1 MSRIIM
7 AGVFKQKLCM
17 GQTCRCSTFRAIT
30 GAKRKMRSFAWPVS
44 QTCFKKS
51 SWLFLSGRIRGLSV
65 PVTQKPLKNDTAKF
79 AKYFPWSSNSSGG
92 ENVRKK
98 NPRWARKLLA
108 ELCGTDMRELSASP
122 GLDVVVK
129 LPVSAAGTCWPGLAA
144 CLLAYSRLSLPS
156 TKKSSTLLWPWDVL
170 SGGDKVPFRLW
181 LLCNMQCCPWNCH
194 FILISYTPA
203 WIYH

>member
-1 MSRIIM
+1 MSQIIT
-7 AGVFKQKLCM
+7 GVFKQKLCM
-17 GQTCRCSTFRAIT
+17 GQTCSCSAFRAVS
-30 GAKRKMRSFAWPVS
+30 GAIRKMRSFVWPVS
-44 QTCFKKS
+44 QTHFKTS

-79 AKYFPWSSNSSGG
+79 AKYFPWCSDSSGG

-98 NPRWARKLLA
+98 NPRWACKLLA
-108 ELCGTDMRELSASP
+108 ESCRTDMRELSASP

-129 LPVSAAGTCWPGLAA
+129 LPVSAARTCSPRLAA
-144 CLLAYSRLSLPS
+144 CSLAYSRLFLPS
-156 TKKSSTLLWPWDVL
+156 TKKSNTLLRPLNVF
-170 SGGDKVPFRLW
+170 SRGDKVLFRLW

-194 FILISYTPA
+194 FILISCTPA